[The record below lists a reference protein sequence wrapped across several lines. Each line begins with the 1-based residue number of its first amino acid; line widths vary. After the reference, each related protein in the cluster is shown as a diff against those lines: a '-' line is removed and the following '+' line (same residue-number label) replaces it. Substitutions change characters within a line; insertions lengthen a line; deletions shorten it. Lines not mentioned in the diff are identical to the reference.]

1 MATKKAAT
9 GGTRKATAKK
19 SPAKKTTAKR
29 APAKKTA
36 TKKTTTRGTQSDE
49 PDQSGQ
55 DRTPAKKSATR
66 RSPRSS
72 GQSSPDG
79 SSRRGSA
86 PRAAAGKKMTAPKIA
101 ARAAEQ
107 LLELTGRE
115 VEGVTGLERTDDGWT
130 VEVEVVE
137 VRRIP
142 DTTDVLALYELTV
155 DSDGDLEGYRRLRRY
170 GRGVPGRERD

>member
-19 SPAKKTTAKR
+19 SPAKKTTAKK
-29 APAKKTA
+29 APAK
-36 TKKTTTRGTQSDE
+36 Q
-49 PDQSGQ
+49 
-55 DRTPAKKSATR
+55 SATR
-66 RSPRSS
+66 QSSRSS
-72 GQSSPDG
+72 GQSGADG
-79 SSRRGSA
+79 ASRRGSA

-115 VEGVTGLERTDDGWT
+115 AEGVTGLERTDDGWM